1 MHPLTFFEKKVHKK
15 TFKRVSEY
23 TCAPE
28 GWGVFE
34 QRDTMIFDTHAH
46 YTSHRFDGHWDE
58 VLDSLPAQ
66 GVCGV
71 VECGVDLATSRAA
84 LALAETRPWV
94 WAAAG
99 VHPESLIEDDAS
111 TVYEFHG
118 DWRAELAA
126 IEPLYGDPRVVAV
139 GECGLDHHWPVPEDA
154 QLALFEA
161 ELAASQEHSL
171 PILVHDREAHAETY
185 ALLKRYRPRG
195 ILHAFSGSADDALWI
210 ARQGMLLG
218 FGGALT
224 FKNARRA
231 VEAVAALSLENI
243 VLETDCPYMAPE
255 PFRGKECH
263 SGMIRFTAQKVA
275 DIKQVPVEEVL
286 RITEQNARAL
296 LGV

>member
-1 MHPLTFFEKKVHKK
+1 MRPGGF
-15 TFKRVSEY
+15 R
-23 TCAPE
+23 
-28 GWGVFE
+28 GVFE
-34 QRDTMIFDTHAH
+34 RRDTMIFDTHAH
-46 YTSHRFDGHWDE
+46 YTSRRFDGHRDE

-161 ELAASQEHSL
+161 ELAAAQEHSL

-218 FGGALT
+218 FGGHLKMRAAPWRRWLRSAWKISCWKRT
-224 FKNARRA
+224 APTWRRNRSGEKNAIRA
-231 VEAVAALSLENI
+231 
-243 VLETDCPYMAPE
+243 
-255 PFRGKECH
+255 
-263 SGMIRFTAQKVA
+263 
-275 DIKQVPVEEVL
+275 
-286 RITEQNARAL
+286 
-296 LGV
+296 

>member
-1 MHPLTFFEKKVHKK
+1 MRPGGF
-15 TFKRVSEY
+15 R
-23 TCAPE
+23 
-28 GWGVFE
+28 GVFE
-34 QRDTMIFDTHAH
+34 RRDTMIFDTHAH
-46 YTSHRFDGHWDE
+46 YTSRRFDGHRDE

-154 QLALFEA
+154 QLAL
-161 ELAASQEHSL
+161 
-171 PILVHDREAHAETY
+171 
-185 ALLKRYRPRG
+185 LKRYRPRG

-275 DIKQVPVEEVL
+275 DIKQVPLEEVL

>member
-1 MHPLTFFEKKVHKK
+1 
-15 TFKRVSEY
+15 
-23 TCAPE
+23 
-28 GWGVFE
+28 
-34 QRDTMIFDTHAH
+34 MIFDTHTH
-46 YTSHRFDGHWDE
+46 YTSRRFDGHRDE

-161 ELAASQEHSL
+161 EIRLALEL
-171 PILVHDREAHAETY
+171 DKPIIVHDREAHADTY
-185 ALLKRYRPRG
+185 ALLKKYRPKG
-195 ILHAFSGSADDALWI
+195 VVHCFSGSAEDALAL
-210 ARQGMLLG
+210 ARQGLFIGL
-218 FGGALT
+218 GGAVT
-224 FKNARRA
+224 FPGAKRA
-231 VEAVAALSLENI
+231 LKVIDALPPECLL
-243 VLETDCPYMAPE
+243 LETDCPYMAPV
-255 PFRGKECH
+255 PCRGRRCH
-263 SGMIRFTAQKVA
+263 SGMIAHTAAFIAARKGISEQTLLETA
-275 DIKQVPVEEVL
+275 A
-286 RITEQNARAL
+286 QNARRL
-296 LGV
+296 FGL

>member
-1 MHPLTFFEKKVHKK
+1 MRPGGF
-15 TFKRVSEY
+15 R
-23 TCAPE
+23 
-28 GWGVFE
+28 GVFE
-34 QRDTMIFDTHAH
+34 RRDTMIFDTHAH
-46 YTSHRFDGHWDE
+46 YTSHRFDGHRDE

-161 ELAASQEHSL
+161 ELAAAQEHSL
-171 PILVHDREAHAETY
+171 P
-185 ALLKRYRPRG
+185 

-275 DIKQVPVEEVL
+275 DIKQVPLEEVL

>member
-1 MHPLTFFEKKVHKK
+1 
-15 TFKRVSEY
+15 
-23 TCAPE
+23 
-28 GWGVFE
+28 
-34 QRDTMIFDTHAH
+34 MIFDTHAH
-46 YTSHRFDGHWDE
+46 YTSHRFDGHRDE

-224 FKNARRA
+224 FKKCAPRRGGGGCA
-231 VEAVAALSLENI
+231 QPGKYRAGNGLPLHGAGTV
-243 VLETDCPYMAPE
+243 PGKRM
-255 PFRGKECH
+255 PFRHDPLHRPE
-263 SGMIRFTAQKVA
+263 SGGHQAGAFGGSAAYNRTERPRAAGRINGPAHRSAAQKQKA
-275 DIKQVPVEEVL
+275 P
-286 RITEQNARAL
+286 AL
-296 LGV
+296 PS

>member
-1 MHPLTFFEKKVHKK
+1 M
-15 TFKRVSEY
+15 
-23 TCAPE
+23 
-28 GWGVFE
+28 
-34 QRDTMIFDTHAH
+34 
-46 YTSHRFDGHWDE
+46 
-58 VLDSLPAQ
+58 LDSLPAQ

-161 ELAASQEHSL
+161 ELAAAQEHSL

-185 ALLKRYRPRG
+185 ALLKKVPAQG
-195 ILHAFSGSADDALWI
+195 HSARI
-210 ARQGMLLG
+210 FRQRR
-218 FGGALT
+218 
-224 FKNARRA
+224 RRA
-231 VEAVAALSLENI
+231 VDRPAGHAA
-243 VLETDCPYMAPE
+243 
-255 PFRGKECH
+255 G
-263 SGMIRFTAQKVA
+263 
-275 DIKQVPVEEVL
+275 L
-286 RITEQNARAL
+286 RRSAYI
-296 LGV
+296 

>member
-1 MHPLTFFEKKVHKK
+1 
-15 TFKRVSEY
+15 
-23 TCAPE
+23 
-28 GWGVFE
+28 
-34 QRDTMIFDTHAH
+34 MIFDTHAH
-46 YTSHRFDGHWDE
+46 YTSHRFDGHRDE

-161 ELAASQEHSL
+161 ELAAAQEHSL
-171 PILVHDREAHAETY
+171 PILVHDREAHAQ
-185 ALLKRYRPRG
+185 PRAQ
-195 ILHAFSGSADDALWI
+195 H
-210 ARQGMLLG
+210 
-218 FGGALT
+218 
-224 FKNARRA
+224 
-231 VEAVAALSLENI
+231 LSRI
-243 VLETDCPYMAPE
+243 HISE
-255 PFRGKECH
+255 PTRH
-263 SGMIRFTAQKVA
+263 
-275 DIKQVPVEEVL
+275 
-286 RITEQNARAL
+286 
-296 LGV
+296 

>member
-1 MHPLTFFEKKVHKK
+1 
-15 TFKRVSEY
+15 
-23 TCAPE
+23 
-28 GWGVFE
+28 
-34 QRDTMIFDTHAH
+34 MIFDTHAH
-46 YTSHRFDGHWDE
+46 YTSRRFDGHRDE

-161 ELAASQEHSL
+161 ELAAAQEHSL

-243 VLETDCPYMAPE
+243 VLETDCPYMAPVPMRGRRCDSTMIPYTAEAAAQVLGKDMQTVLEQTCRNGERLFGIPAAEKGAE
-255 PFRGKECH
+255 PC
-263 SGMIRFTAQKVA
+263 V
-275 DIKQVPVEEVL
+275 
-286 RITEQNARAL
+286 
-296 LGV
+296 

>member
-1 MHPLTFFEKKVHKK
+1 MRPGGF
-15 TFKRVSEY
+15 R
-23 TCAPE
+23 
-28 GWGVFE
+28 GVFE
-34 QRDTMIFDTHAH
+34 RRDTMIFDTHAH
-46 YTSHRFDGHWDE
+46 YTSRRFDGHRDE

-94 WAAAG
+94 WAAA
-99 VHPESLIEDDAS
+99 AS
-111 TVYEFHG
+111 IRRASSRTTPPRYMNSMAT
-118 DWRAELAA
+118 WRAELAA

-161 ELAASQEHSL
+161 ELAAAQEHSL

-185 ALLKRYRPRG
+185 AAFKRYRPG
-195 ILHAFSGSADDALWI
+195 AFCTAFSGSADDALWDRP
-210 ARQGMLLG
+210 AGMLLG

-275 DIKQVPVEEVL
+275 DIKQVPLEEVL